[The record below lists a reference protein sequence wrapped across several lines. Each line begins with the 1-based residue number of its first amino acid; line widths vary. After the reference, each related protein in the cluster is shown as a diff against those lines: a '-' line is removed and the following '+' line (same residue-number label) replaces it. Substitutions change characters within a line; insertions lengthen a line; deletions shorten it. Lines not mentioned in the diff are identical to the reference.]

1 MESFGSALQH
11 GFLLGYM
18 VLPQILVL
26 VIAVSIVMAYAGS
39 PLWLWSLWF
48 VGASWLFGLPI
59 PVCAALAAAL
69 VVLNLR
75 PVRRIIL
82 TSPVVA
88 LMRKINLLPQISETE
103 KVALEAGT
111 TWIDGELFSGSPN
124 FDRILKEEQY
134 PKLTADEQQF
144 LDGPVEE
151 LCRMIDDWKIHVERE
166 FPEKVWAFLKKEKFF
181 GLIIPKSYGGLGF
194 SALGHSAVVGKL
206 SSRSCPVSTT
216 VIVPN
221 SLGPA
226 ELLLHYGTEAQKNH
240 YLPRLASGQDIP
252 CFGLTELQA
261 GSDAGSLRSY
271 GEIFRGEDGQI
282 YIRLNWQK
290 RYITLAAIS
299 TVIGLAFR
307 LYDPEK
313 ILGGAEDLGI
323 TCALIPSDRQGVK
336 LGRRHDPLG
345 TPFFNCPTEGE
356 GVVISIDEVI
366 GGKAGV
372 GNGWRMLMESLA
384 AGRSVSLPAQATGGA
399 KLATLYTSQYSMLRK
414 QFGMS
419 IGTFEGV
426 QEPLARIGGLTW
438 LLEAGRVF
446 TCGAVDKGAKPSV
459 VSAIVKYAF
468 TETQRKIAIDAMDVS
483 GGAGISMG
491 PRNILGRMYQ
501 VAPIGITV
509 EGSNILT
516 RCMII
521 FGQGAIR
528 CHPFAY
534 AEVKALENKDLGEF
548 DRIFFKHLG
557 FIVRNVVRAKVHSLT
572 MGTLASSGG
581 ARYAQKYVRRM
592 EWASSVFATLSDL
605 AMGSYG
611 GRLKIKESLTSRY
624 ADALVFMYLGTCA
637 IKRFE
642 AEGGSAQDRPFFE
655 WSMRYVFGE
664 IQSAFDAIMGEIEV
678 PGLTWAFRGP
688 ARAWMRA
695 FPIGKPVPFHV
706 HERVA
711 QAMTSSAEVRDRLSN
726 GVFVPKDENEMLAR
740 LAHAVRLAAEVE
752 GPLRQIRRAVRQKE
766 LPKLAVPSLIELAV
780 TKRIITEEQAK
791 LIERAE
797 EARVECLKVDEFTLE
812 EYRNLGGHYDP
823 AQATDPQSGVSRP
836 LHHSA

>member
-1 MESFGSALQH
+1 MESVGSALQH
-11 GFLLGYM
+11 GLLTGYM
-18 VLPQILVL
+18 VLPQILVS
-26 VIAVSIVMAYAGS
+26 VIAVSIVLAYAGS
-39 PLWLWSLWF
+39 PLWLWSVWILA
-48 VGASWLFGLPI
+48 ASWLFGVPV
-59 PVCAALAAAL
+59 PVCAGLAVALAL
-69 VVLNLR
+69 LNLR
-75 PVRRIIL
+75 PLRRVLL
-82 TSPVVA
+82 TAPVVA
-88 LMRKINLLPQISETE
+88 IMRKVNLLPQISETE

-111 TWIDGELFSGSPN
+111 TWIDGELFSGAPD
-124 FDRILKEEQY
+124 FDRILRKESY
-134 PKLTADEQQF
+134 PQLTPEEQQF
-144 LDGPVEE
+144 LDGPVEA
-151 LCRMIDDWKIHVERE
+151 LCKMMDDWKIHVERA
-166 FPEKVWAFLKKEKFF
+166 FPEEVWSFLKKEKFF

-194 SALGHSAVVGKL
+194 SALGHSAVIAKL
-206 SSRSCPVSTT
+206 SSRCVPVSTT

-226 ELLLHYGTEAQKNH
+226 ELLLHYGTEEQKNH

-271 GEIFRGEDGQI
+271 GEVFRGEDGKV

-290 RYITLAAIS
+290 RYITLAAVS
-299 TVIGLAFR
+299 TVVGLAFR

-313 ILGGAEDLGI
+313 ILGGSDDLGI
-323 TCALIPSDRQGVK
+323 TCALIPSDREGVK

-345 TPFFNCPTEGE
+345 TPFYNCPTEGE

-366 GGKAGV
+366 GGQAGV

-399 KLATLYTSQYSMLRK
+399 KMASLYTSLYGVVRK

-419 IGTFEGV
+419 IASFEGV
-426 QEPLARIGGLTW
+426 QEPLARIGGLSW
-438 LLEAGRVF
+438 LLESSRVF
-446 TCGAVDKGAKPSV
+446 TCGAVDQGAKPSV

-468 TETQRKIAIDAMDVS
+468 TEIQRKIAIDAMDVS

-501 VAPIGITV
+501 LAPIGITV

-534 AEVKALENKDLGEF
+534 AEVKALENNDLAEF

-557 FIVRNVVRAKVHSLT
+557 FIVRNTVRAKVHSLT

-581 ARYAQKYVRRM
+581 ARFTQKYVRRM
-592 EWASSVFATLSDL
+592 EWASAVFATLSDI

-642 AEGGSAQDRPFFE
+642 TEKAPATDRAFFE
-655 WSMRYVFGE
+655 WSMAYVFNE
-664 IQSAFDAIMGEIEV
+664 IQMAFDAIMGEIEV

-695 FPIGKPVPFHV
+695 FPVGKPIAFQV

-711 QAMTSSAEVRDRLSN
+711 RAMTSSSEARERLSQ
-726 GVFVPKDENEMLAR
+726 GVFVPTDENEMLAR
-740 LAHAVRLAAEVE
+740 LTTAVKLAAEVE
-752 GPLRQIRRAVRQKE
+752 EPLKQIRRAVRREE
-766 LPKLAVPSLIELAV
+766 LPKRAVTSLLQLAVE
-780 TKRIITEEQAK
+780 KRVITAEQAN

-797 EARVECLKVDEFTLE
+797 LARVECLKVDEFTLD
-812 EYRNLGGHYDP
+812 EYRKLGGTYD
-823 AQATDPQSGVSRP
+823 ADRATEPQSGVTRP
-836 LHHSA
+836 INQSA